1 MGRVQHE
8 RQEAAFGE
16 AAAGGSRR
24 QPAAAGGGGGSSD
37 VRTYLAPS
45 LFICERHGLT
55 GAAETTHRRF
65 NSSNQAAFGWRH
77 F

>member
-16 AAAGGSRR
+16 
-24 QPAAAGGGGGSSD
+24 AAAGGGGGSSD